1 MDQAE
6 ELRNVIKKQNQRTK
20 KPARIITVTSGKGG
34 VGKSNIAVNLAVQF
48 QRMGLKTI
56 IFDAD
61 IGLANVEVMFGTI
74 PKYSLNDLIYHD
86 KEIEDIITDGPEG
99 VGFISGGSG
108 IMGLSN
114 LTLDQIS
121 YLVTIAD
128 VVIVDTGAG
137 ISDSVMEFV
146 ASSPEILL
154 VTTPEPSS
162 LTDAYSLLKMLY
174 RNPKYDKN
182 ESVIHVLTNRA
193 ASFGEGKMVFDK
205 LESVVKQFLDG
216 SVHYIGIIPQDAM
229 LEKAVRI
236 QKPVSIVSPN
246 ARSSKRFEELAQY
259 LVSGGKQDSSEQN
272 AFRQFLTKLF
282 NLS

>member
-74 PKYSLNDLIYHD
+74 PQYSLNDLIYHD

-121 YLVTIAD
+121 YLVKSVEKLSVIAD
-128 VVIVDTGAG
+128 IVIVDTGAG

-182 ESVIHVLTNRA
+182 ESVIHVLTNRV
-193 ASFGEGKMVFDK
+193 ASFGEG
-205 LESVVKQFLDG
+205 KQFLDG

>member
-74 PKYSLNDLIYHD
+74 PQYSLNDLIYHD

-121 YLVTIAD
+121 YLVKSVEKLSVIAD
-128 VVIVDTGAG
+128 IVIVQTV
-137 ISDSVMEFV
+137 SW
-146 ASSPEILL
+146 
-154 VTTPEPSS
+154 S
-162 LTDAYSLLKMLY
+162 LW
-174 RNPKYDKN
+174 RQ
-182 ESVIHVLTNRA
+182 VL
-193 ASFGEGKMVFDK
+193 
-205 LESVVKQFLDG
+205 
-216 SVHYIGIIPQDAM
+216 
-229 LEKAVRI
+229 
-236 QKPVSIVSPN
+236 
-246 ARSSKRFEELAQY
+246 RFY
-259 LVSGGKQDSSEQN
+259 W
-272 AFRQFLTKLF
+272 
-282 NLS
+282 

>member
-74 PKYSLNDLIYHD
+74 PQYSLNDLIYHD

-121 YLVTIAD
+121 YLVK
-128 VVIVDTGAG
+128 
-137 ISDSVMEFV
+137 SDSVMEFV

-182 ESVIHVLTNRA
+182 ESVIHVLTNRV

>member
-56 IFDAD
+56 IF
-61 IGLANVEVMFGTI
+61 GTI
-74 PKYSLNDLIYHD
+74 PQYSLNDLIYHD

-121 YLVTIAD
+121 YLVKSVEKLSVIAD
-128 VVIVDTGAG
+128 IVIVDTGAG

-182 ESVIHVLTNRA
+182 ESVIHVLTNRV